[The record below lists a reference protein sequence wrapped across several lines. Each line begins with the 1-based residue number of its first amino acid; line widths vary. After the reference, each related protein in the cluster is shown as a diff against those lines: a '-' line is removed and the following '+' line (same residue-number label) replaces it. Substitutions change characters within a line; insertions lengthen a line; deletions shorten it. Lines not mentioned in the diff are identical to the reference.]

1 MSITLHFNTYYTYD
15 FLFQCENV
23 MIEKLV
29 QLLISVIYAQLFE
42 RIDSEIFETEY
53 VEDAKKSGR
62 ILSWICASI
71 NVVNEPRE
79 SSRVQRF
86 SHCMSV
92 FNRLKKI

>member
-1 MSITLHFNTYYTYD
+1 
-15 FLFQCENV
+15 

-29 QLLISVIYAQLFE
+29 QLLISVIYTQLFK

-53 VEDAKKSGR
+53 VEDAEKSGR
-62 ILSWICASI
+62 ILSRICAGI
-71 NVVNEPRE
+71 DVIHEPRE

-92 FNRLKKI
+92 FDGLKKMY